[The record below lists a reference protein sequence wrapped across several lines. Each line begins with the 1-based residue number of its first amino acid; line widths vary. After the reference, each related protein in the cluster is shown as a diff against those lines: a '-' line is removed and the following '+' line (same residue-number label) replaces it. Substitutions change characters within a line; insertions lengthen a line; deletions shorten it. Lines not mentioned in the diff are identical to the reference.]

1 MRYFVL
7 IFIFGCQSI
16 TAQTE
21 SEDVKKDRE
30 FLELMSKVDDNTK
43 ASFKVQHEASEE
55 QTKIVNETIKTI
67 VDLKKENEDLKAE
80 LNETKGKLD
89 SANTDTLLP
98 FVISPIS
105 NKKDF

>member
-7 IFIFGCQSI
+7 IFLFGCQSI

-21 SEDVKKDRE
+21 SEDSKKDRE
-30 FLELMSKVDDNTK
+30 FSELMSKVEYNTN
-43 ASFKVQHEASEE
+43 ASLQVQKEASEE
-55 QTKIVNETIKTI
+55 QTNIVNETVKTI

-80 LNETKGKLD
+80 LNETKIKLD
-89 SANTDTLLP
+89 SANIDTLVP
-98 FVISPIS
+98 FLISPIS